1 MTRRI
6 TPAGDALAPV
16 TEMAEVFER
25 TSVLPAPVGKPSGV
39 KLALQ
44 REIIISLEEEE
55 SDESES
61 LESESES
68 EDDLSESL
76 LLLLFESLSV
86 SDSFF
91 LAFAILLSAL
101 SCT

>member
-25 TSVLPAPVGKPSGV
+25 TSVLPAPVGKPSGF

-55 SDESES
+55 SDEES
-61 LESESES
+61 PLILDS
-68 EDDLSESL
+68 DAPK
-76 LLLLFESLSV
+76 SV
-86 SDSFF
+86 SFS
-91 LAFAILLSAL
+91 
-101 SCT
+101 